1 MPESATGVA
10 LNTIEVR
17 FTGGMLALNRL
28 LMTLQNK
35 RMPVAGFTL
44 VTDSDGMRATI
55 LLDCSPESALR
66 YTALISALEDVRE
79 AGPAETMEIALIET
93 SRDWRELAEQS
104 AVEAHE
110 DDGTVLASGEP
121 EKVGAFLAALG
132 AEDAV
137 RVGPV
142 ARPEARG
149 GASSPRRIHSP
160 RQRWSSPAGRPLL
173 LWTSSSSPRRARRSR
188 RSLTPSGS
196 GRGRGP
202 GCRIPEPRLSWS

>member
-44 VTDSDGMRATI
+44 GSDSDGMRATI
-55 LLDCSPESALR
+55 LLDCPPESALR

-79 AGPAETMEIALIET
+79 AGPAETIEMALIET
-93 SRDWRELAEQS
+93 SRDWREPAEQS
-104 AVEAHE
+104 GIEAHE
-110 DDGTVLASGEP
+110 DDGTVVASGEP
-121 EKVGAFLAALG
+121 EQVDAFLAALG
-132 AEDAV
+132 EGVNDMV

-149 GASSPRRIHSP
+149 GV
-160 RQRWSSPAGRPLL
+160 
-173 LWTSSSSPRRARRSR
+173 
-188 RSLTPSGS
+188 
-196 GRGRGP
+196 
-202 GCRIPEPRLSWS
+202 